1 MAINRTSISLSNS
14 SYNSPSNGTFVS
26 SNDMACLANAFN
38 ATNATVHGKEGNG
51 GCGYIVTNTTVNEC
65 FCAKAAGVQL
75 SFALQGYTSATF
87 TPDVGSTFAGVVA
100 TRLGLK
106 PSAVAV
112 VAVNGVFLDSPMYV
126 RGREREH
133 G

>member
-1 MAINRTSISLSNS
+1 MICC
-14 SYNSPSNGTFVS
+14 NG
-26 SNDMACLANAFN
+26 LL
-38 ATNATVHGKEGNG
+38 
-51 GCGYIVTNTTVNEC
+51 I
-65 FCAKAAGVQL
+65 L
-75 SFALQGYTSATF
+75 SFAFVLQGYTSATF

-126 RGREREH
+126 IGRERRRGERGREH